1 MNNPLS
7 KTLPSSRVSY
17 LFIAI
22 FALAQGIIV
31 GLYADSD
38 IYALLDSEG
47 RFFYL
52 PLIFAMFLPTAFS
65 YLIISPKSKHLYYSI
80 GIVVLLILWIFF
92 WKTFNTAPES
102 DLNDPATMILT
113 LSILLFFLMPW
124 LQYYTQ
130 HGTFRVQYAVLIK
143 LYIRNI
149 LFGVIASWIS
159 GLLLLLIFLAE
170 FLFDIIGFSALQ
182 DAMQASLPRWIIGLL
197 GMNIA
202 LFFLRMNFEI
212 EINRICGYIARV
224 FLPLLNLI
232 TLIFL
237 IGLLF
242 STGIEIDSGIMLSL
256 SAASI
261 VLINLVYEDGSSEY
275 QFPKWLN
282 LFILL
287 NILLLNAFSFL
298 TLYGISTRVLQYSW
312 SMGRLYGFTL
322 SLFFALL
329 ILAYSIAII
338 RHRTRW
344 MRDIGKINSV
354 FLLLIAG
361 IVLAINSPLL
371 NFQKISANS
380 ILKGVEKGEIPID
393 GTLRYTLQDL
403 GKEGYHAL
411 DKIKNDPRFE
421 AARAA
426 ENRDNPL
433 QDSDTDN
440 DSKKMP
446 PPEETYHQIAGFPP
460 IPQSWW
466 STQQQNYYCTDA
478 INEHQCLAFTA
489 DMNQD
494 GENEVLNCYIRNG
507 DSTWI
512 RCRTWQHQ
520 EATWEDIE
528 SQSFYFDSEDERD
541 QSWKKLL
548 NGAFEIRPKTWFDL
562 YIPTVTQSTQPTES
576 TESSESIQ

>member
-1 MNNPLS
+1 
-7 KTLPSSRVSY
+7 
-17 LFIAI
+17 
-22 FALAQGIIV
+22 
-31 GLYADSD
+31 
-38 IYALLDSEG
+38 
-47 RFFYL
+47 
-52 PLIFAMFLPTAFS
+52 
-65 YLIISPKSKHLYYSI
+65 
-80 GIVVLLILWIFF
+80 
-92 WKTFNTAPES
+92 
-102 DLNDPATMILT
+102 
-113 LSILLFFLMPW
+113 
-124 LQYYTQ
+124 
-130 HGTFRVQYAVLIK
+130 
-143 LYIRNI
+143 
-149 LFGVIASWIS
+149 
-159 GLLLLLIFLAE
+159 
-170 FLFDIIGFSALQ
+170 
-182 DAMQASLPRWIIGLL
+182 
-197 GMNIA
+197 
-202 LFFLRMNFEI
+202 
-212 EINRICGYIARV
+212 
-224 FLPLLNLI
+224 
-232 TLIFL
+232 
-237 IGLLF
+237 
-242 STGIEIDSGIMLSL
+242 MLSL

-344 MRDIGKINSV
+344 MCDIGKINSV

-426 ENRDNPL
+426 KNSDNPL

-440 DSKKMP
+440 DSKKCR
-446 PPEETYHQIAGFPP
+446 HQKRHI
-460 IPQSWW
+460 I
-466 STQQQNYYCTDA
+466 
-478 INEHQCLAFTA
+478 
-489 DMNQD
+489 
-494 GENEVLNCYIRNG
+494 
-507 DSTWI
+507 
-512 RCRTWQHQ
+512 
-520 EATWEDIE
+520 
-528 SQSFYFDSEDERD
+528 
-541 QSWKKLL
+541 K
-548 NGAFEIRPKTWFDL
+548 
-562 YIPTVTQSTQPTES
+562 
-576 TESSESIQ
+576 